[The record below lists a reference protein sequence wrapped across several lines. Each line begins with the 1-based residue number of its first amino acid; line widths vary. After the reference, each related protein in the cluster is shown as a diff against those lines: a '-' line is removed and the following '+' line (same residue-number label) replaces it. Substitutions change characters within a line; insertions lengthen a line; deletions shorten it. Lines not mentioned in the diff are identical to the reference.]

1 MAGALPYSW
10 VRRARRA
17 DWVLRLLA
25 LGATYFV
32 LAKLALKLASVHP
45 SASPVWPPSGLALAA
60 FLLWGN
66 RVWPAIGVGAF
77 LANATT
83 FGSLATS
90 LAIAAGNTAEAML
103 TAWLLRLWS
112 GGADTFRTPA
122 GVARFA

>member
-60 FLLWGN
+60 FMLWGN
-66 RVWPAIGVGAF
+66 RVWPAIAAGAF
-77 LANATT
+77 LASAIT
-83 FGSLATS
+83 FGSIATS
-90 LAIAAGNTAEAML
+90 MAIAIGNTLEDVM
-103 TAWLLRLWS
+103 TA
-112 GGADTFRTPA
+112 
-122 GVARFA
+122 